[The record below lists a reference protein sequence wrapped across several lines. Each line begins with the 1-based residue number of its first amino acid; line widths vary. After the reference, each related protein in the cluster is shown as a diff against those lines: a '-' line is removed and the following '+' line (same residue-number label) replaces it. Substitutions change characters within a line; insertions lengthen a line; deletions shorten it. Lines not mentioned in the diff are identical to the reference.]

1 MFMLQDTFRQM
12 LDDIAPYTPMEE
24 VGPATQADIDDSHS

>member
-1 MFMLQDTFRQM
+1 M

-24 VGPATQADIDDSHS
+24 VRPATQADIDKLLS